1 MTDAFTAAGF
11 RLAAISE
18 PQPDPAAREL
28 FPDGFQDLSTNPNFL
43 FFVVEIPPSTNGSGN
58 QSLGDH
64 EWSQSRRLPS
74 TVASYGRLRDR
85 DHRRPGP

>member
-18 PQPDPAAREL
+18 PQPDPAAREA

-43 FFVVEIPPSTNGSGN
+43 FFVVEVPPSATGSG
-58 QSLGDH
+58 G
-64 EWSQSRRLPS
+64 
-74 TVASYGRLRDR
+74 
-85 DHRRPGP
+85 